1 MILGIDPKVDYAFKW
16 LFGNQKNT
24 SILIHLLHAILNP
37 APEEQIAEIQILN
50 PFTDKMALD
59 EKLSI
64 LDIKARDQLGRQ
76 FNIEMQMLASAT
88 LKQRILYYWGK
99 LYTEQLQSG
108 QNYGLLK
115 PTISICFVDGV
126 LFPAVD
132 EYHLWFQLMS
142 PQKGIV
148 LTDHL
153 CVHFFELP
161 KFQRPLEELTTPLE
175 SWLYFLRY
183 AESLNPQSLP
193 GSLDTPEMRQAM
205 EVLMMLTRVDIQKE
219 IYEGR
224 LKARRDE
231 QMRLTDT
238 LAEGLAKGR
247 AEGLAEGLAKGQAK
261 GVLIG
266 RIEFAQKLM
275 RREMTPRAA
284 LEAMPTEELEAIA
297 GQLEQELLAKPG

>member
-1 MILGIDPKVDYAFKW
+1 MNMMLGIDPKVDYAFKW
-16 LFGNQKNT
+16 LFGNQNNT

-37 APEEQIAEIQILN
+37 VPEEQIVEIQILN
-50 PFTDKMALD
+50 PFNDKMALD

-64 LDIKARDQLGRQ
+64 LDIKVRDQLGRQ
-76 FNIEMQMLASAT
+76 FNIEMQMLASAN

-108 QNYGLLK
+108 QNYNLLK
-115 PTISICFVDGV
+115 PTISIYFVDGV
-126 LFPAVD
+126 LFPAIP
-132 EYHLWFQLMS
+132 EYHLCFQLMS

-153 CVHFFELP
+153 CIHFFELP

-183 AESLNPQSLP
+183 AEDLNPESLP
-193 GSLDTPEMRQAM
+193 EPLDTHEIRQAM
-205 EVLMMLTRVDIQKE
+205 EVLMMLARVDIQKE

-224 LKARRDE
+224 IKARRDE
-231 QMRLTDT
+231 HMRLTDT

-247 AEGLAEGLAKGQAK
+247 AEG
-261 GVLIG
+261 VLIG
-266 RIEFAQKLM
+266 RIEFAQKLL
-275 RREMTPRAA
+275 RREVTPRAA
-284 LEAMPTEELEAIA
+284 LEAMPLEALEA
-297 GQLEQELLAKPG
+297 LAAQLEQELLG